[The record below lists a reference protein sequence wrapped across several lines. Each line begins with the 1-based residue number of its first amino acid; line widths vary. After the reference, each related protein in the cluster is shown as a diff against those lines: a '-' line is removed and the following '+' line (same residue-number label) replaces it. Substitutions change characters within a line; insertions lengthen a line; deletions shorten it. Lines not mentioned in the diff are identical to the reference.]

1 MECDQL
7 RSLCALNMYQT
18 NVTDTFL
25 IDDLFVYLL
34 EALRHHQEQ
43 TRPIEGTTLAI
54 EKLQAMTAKTTAERV
69 AAMRAARDAAGLKRL
84 ELYAHTGDW
93 PAIKALAEKLQARR
107 QRSDKREPANGLVTW
122 RQQHEQD

>member
-1 MECDQL
+1 
-7 RSLCALNMYQT
+7 MYQT

-69 AAMRAARDAAGLKRL
+69 AAMRADRDALGLKRL
-84 ELYAHTGDW
+84 ELYAHPDDW
-93 PAIKALAEKLQARR
+93 PAIKACAEKLQARR
-107 QRSDKREPANGLVTW
+107 QRKGKREAG
-122 RQQHEQD
+122 